1 MGHSESGVTSYAVAA
16 QPRAQRLLTW
26 PTILSALFFLF
37 IIYLKFPQGKC
48 PGDQM
53 PGSIS

>member
-37 IIYLKFPQGKC
+37 IYLKFPQGKC